1 MPPAAIGVVRVSGP
15 AAGAAPLPWTAS
27 WSYRPWPAAGAAL
40 KALAGHLPPPRRA
53 ALAALKDA
61 DGAALDR
68 ALVLWFPGPATATG
82 EDLAELHLH
91 GGRAVVAAVEAALAA
106 MPGLRRAEAGEFTRR
121 AFENGRI
128 DLAEAEGLADL
139 LAAETESQRVQAL
152 GMASGHVSRAVAAWQ
167 ERLLGLMAGAEAEL
181 NFADEDD
188 VEVGEGVAQRLIA
201 GMGDLAGE
209 LGEWLARPAAEVIA
223 EGVSVVIA
231 GPPNA
236 GKSTLINALAQ
247 RELAIVSPI
256 EGTTR
261 DVIETPLALDG
272 IAMRFSD
279 TAGIRGEGADAI
291 EAIGIDRAKA
301 AVEGADILLWLG
313 PAKDAPGHPRCIT
326 IAAQVDR
333 WRGDAAAEAEAAHAD
348 LTLSAATGE
357 GMDRLHKYIVEMAR
371 TLLPREGEAALR
383 QRQRV
388 ALAEAKGWLTIEPE
402 SREANDLI
410 LLAERLRLAATALDR
425 VTGRAGVE
433 EMLDALFGRF
443 CIGK

>member
-1 MPPAAIGVVRVSGP
+1 MPPAAIGVVRISGP
-15 AAGAAPLPWTAS
+15 AAGQ
-27 WSYRPWPAAGAAL
+27 AL
-40 KALAGHLPPPRRA
+40 EALAGRLPAPRHA
-53 ALAALKDA
+53 SLAPLADSAGAL
-61 DGAALDR
+61 LDR
-68 ALVLWFPGPATATG
+68 ALILWLPGPATATG

-121 AFENGRI
+121 AFLNGRI
-128 DLAEAEGLADL
+128 DLVEAEGLADL

-152 GMASGHVSRAVAAWQ
+152 DMANGHVSRAVAGWQ
-167 ERLLGLMAGAEAEL
+167 DRLLGLMAGAEAEL

-188 VEVGEGVAQRLIA
+188 VDAYDDTAQRLTG
-201 GMGDLAGE
+201 GMAALAGE

-223 EGVSVVIA
+223 EGLSVVIA

-236 GKSTLINALAQ
+236 GKSTLINALVQ

-279 TAGIRGEGADAI
+279 TAGIRGDSSDAI
-291 EAIGIDRAKA
+291 ETIGIDRARSA
-301 AVEGADILLWLG
+301 IEAADILLWLG
-313 PAKDAPGHPRCIT
+313 PPKDVPDHPRAIL
-326 IAAQVDR
+326 IAAQADR
-333 WRGDAAAEAEAAHAD
+333 WRGDAAAEAEAARCD
-348 LTLSAATGE
+348 LMLSATTGE
-357 GMDRLHKYIVEMAR
+357 GMERLHRMIVEMAR

-383 QRQRV
+383 QRQRA
-388 ALAEAKGWLTIEPE
+388 ALAEAKIWLEIEGG
-402 SREANDLI
+402 SREVGDLI
-410 LLAERLRLAATALDR
+410 LLAERLRLAAAALDR
-425 VTGRAGVE
+425 ITGRAGVE
-433 EMLDALFGRF
+433 DMLDALFGRF

>member
-1 MPPAAIGVVRVSGP
+1 MPPAAIAVVRISGAD
-15 AAGAAPLPWTAS
+15 AAK
-27 WSYRPWPAAGAAL
+27 AL
-40 KALAGHLPPPRRA
+40 QALAGRLPAPRHA
-53 ALAALKDA
+53 SLARLTNA
-61 DGAALDR
+61 DGGALDH
-68 ALVLWFPGPATATG
+68 ALILWFPGPTTATG

-91 GGRAVVAAVEAALAA
+91 GGRAVVAAVEAVLAA

-152 GMASGHVSRAVAAWQ
+152 DHASGHVSRAVAGWQ
-167 ERLLGLMAGAEAEL
+167 DRLLELMAAAEAEL

-188 VEVGEGVAQRLIA
+188 VEVGEAVAARLIG
-201 GMGDLAGE
+201 GMAALAEE
-209 LGEWLARPAAEVIA
+209 LGVWLARPAAEVIA

-236 GKSTLINALAQ
+236 GKSTLINALAK
-247 RELAIVSPI
+247 RELAIVSPVA
-256 EGTTR
+256 GTTR

-279 TAGIRGEGADAI
+279 TAGLRGEGADVI

-301 AVEGADILLWLG
+301 AVEAADILLWLG
-313 PAKDAPGHPRCIT
+313 PPKEAPDHPRTIL
-326 IAAQVDR
+326 IAAQSDR
-333 WRGDAAAEAEAAHAD
+333 WRGDAAVEADAARCD
-348 LTLSAATGE
+348 LALSAATGE
-357 GMDRLHKYIVEMAR
+357 GMDRLHRMIVEMAR

-383 QRQRV
+383 QRQRA
-388 ALAEAKGWLTIEPE
+388 ALAETKQWLAIDPE
-402 SREANDLI
+402 SREASDLI

-425 VTGRAGVE
+425 ITGRAGVE
-433 EMLDALFGRF
+433 DMLDALFGRF

>member
-1 MPPAAIGVVRVSGP
+1 MNDTIFALSSGMPPAAIGVVRVSGP
-15 AAGAAPLPWTAS
+15 NAA
-27 WSYRPWPAAGAAL
+27 AAL
-40 KALAGHLPPPRRA
+40 QALAGRLPAPRRA
-53 ALAALKDA
+53 SLAELS
-61 DGAALDR
+61 DGEGTPLDR

-91 GGRAVVAAVEAALAA
+91 GGRAVVAAVEAALGA
-106 MPGLRRAEAGEFTRR
+106 MSGLRRAEPGEFTRR
-121 AFENGRI
+121 AFDNGRI

-152 GMASGHVSRAVAAWQ
+152 GMASGHVSRAVAGWQ
-167 ERLLGLMAGAEAEL
+167 ERLLTLMAGAEAEL

-188 VEVGEGVAQRLIA
+188 VEVGEVVAQRLIT
-201 GMGDLAGE
+201 GMAALAGE
-209 LGEWLARPAAEVIA
+209 LDEWLARPAAEVIS
-223 EGVSVVIA
+223 EGLSVVIA

-247 RELAIVSPI
+247 RELAIVSPVA
-256 EGTTR
+256 GTTR

-291 EAIGIDRAKA
+291 ETIGIDRAKA
-301 AVEGADILLWLG
+301 AIDAADILLWLG
-313 PAKDAPGHPRCIT
+313 PPKAAPDHPRAIL
-326 IAAQVDR
+326 IAAQADR
-333 WRGDAAAEAEAAHAD
+333 WKGDAAAEADAARCD

-357 GMDRLHKYIVEMAR
+357 GMDKLHRMIVEMAR

-383 QRQRV
+383 QRQRA
-388 ALAEAKGWLTIEPE
+388 ALSEAKQWLEIEPG
-402 SREANDLI
+402 SREASDLI
-410 LLAERLRLAATALDR
+410 LLAERMRLAATALDR
-425 VTGRAGVE
+425 ITGRAGVE
-433 EMLDALFGRF
+433 DMLDTLFGRF

>member
-1 MPPAAIGVVRVSGP
+1 MVSDTIFALSSGMPPAAIGVVRVSGP
-15 AAGAAPLPWTAS
+15 MAGP
-27 WSYRPWPAAGAAL
+27 AL
-40 KALAGHLPPPRRA
+40 KALAGRLPDPRHA
-53 ALAALKDA
+53 SLAALKDA
-61 DGAALDR
+61 SGVPLDR
-68 ALVLWFPGPATATG
+68 ALILWFPGPATATG

-106 MPGLRRAEAGEFTRR
+106 MPGLRPAVAGEFTRR
-121 AFENGRI
+121 AFDNGRI

-152 GMASGHVSRAVAAWQ
+152 GMASGHVSRAVAEWQ
-167 ERLLGLMAGAEAEL
+167 DRLLGLMAGAEAEL

-188 VEVGEGVAQRLIA
+188 VEVGEAVTQRLI
-201 GMGDLAGE
+201 GVMGALAEE
-209 LGEWLARPAAEVIA
+209 LGAWLARPAAEVIA
-223 EGVSVVIA
+223 EGLSVVIA

-279 TAGIRGEGADAI
+279 TAGIRGEGADVI
-291 EAIGIDRAKA
+291 EAIGIDRARA

-313 PAKDAPGHPRCIT
+313 QTKEAPDHPRTIL
-326 IAAQVDR
+326 IAAQADR
-333 WRGDAAAEAEAAHAD
+333 WRGDAAAEAEAAGCD

-357 GMDRLHKYIVEMAR
+357 GMDKLHRYIVEMAR

-388 ALAEAKGWLTIEPE
+388 ALAEARDWLAIAAGT
-402 SREANDLI
+402 REANDLI

-425 VTGRAGVE
+425 ITGRAGVE

>member
-15 AAGAAPLPWTAS
+15 EAG
-27 WSYRPWPAAGAAL
+27 
-40 KALAGHLPPPRRA
+40 A
-53 ALAALKDA
+53 ALAALAGRLPEARRAVLAELKDA
-61 DGAALDR
+61 AGAPLDR

-91 GGRAVVAAVEAALAA
+91 GGRAVVAAVEAALGT
-106 MPGLRRAEAGEFTRR
+106 MPGLRCAEAGEFTRR

-152 GMASGHVSRAVAAWQ
+152 GMASGHVSRAVADWQ
-167 ERLLGLMAGAEAEL
+167 ERLLALMAGVEAEL

-188 VEVGEGVAQRLIA
+188 VETGDGVAQRVVA
-201 GMGDLAGE
+201 GMAALAAE

-223 EGVSVVIA
+223 EGLSVVIA

-236 GKSTLINALAQ
+236 GKSTLINALA
-247 RELAIVSPI
+247 RKELAIVSPLA
-256 EGTTR
+256 GTTR

-279 TAGIRGEGADAI
+279 TAGLRSGSGDAI
-291 EAIGIDRAKA
+291 ERIGIDRAKT
-301 AVEGADILLWLG
+301 AVEAADILLWLG
-313 PAKDAPGHPRCIT
+313 PPKAAPDHPRTIL
-326 IAAQVDR
+326 IAAQADR
-333 WRGDAAAEAEAAHAD
+333 WRGDAAAEAEAARCD
-348 LTLSAATGE
+348 LILSAATGE
-357 GMDRLHKYIVEMAR
+357 GMDRLHAYIVDMAR

-383 QRQRV
+383 RRQRD
-388 ALAEAKGWLTIEPE
+388 ALAEARAWLDIEAG
-402 SREANDLI
+402 SREADDLI
-410 LLAERLRLAATALDR
+410 LLAERLRLAAGALDR
-425 VTGRAGVE
+425 ITGRAGVE
-433 EMLDALFGRF
+433 DMLDALFGRF

>member
-1 MPPAAIGVVRVSGP
+1 MPPAAIGVMRISGP
-15 AAGAAPLPWTAS
+15 GAGE
-27 WSYRPWPAAGAAL
+27 AL
-40 KALAGHLPPPRRA
+40 RALAGRLPDARRA
-53 ALAALKDA
+53 SLAELKDA

-68 ALVLWFPGPATATG
+68 ALILWFPGPATATG

-91 GGRAVVAAVEAALAA
+91 GGRAVVAAVEAALGVI
-106 MPGLRRAEAGEFTRR
+106 PGLRRADPGEFTRR
-121 AFENGRI
+121 AFDNGRI

-152 GMASGHVSRAVAAWQ
+152 GMASGHVSRAVAAWRD
-167 ERLLGLMAGAEAEL
+167 RLLHLMAGAEAEL

-188 VEVGEGVAQRLIA
+188 VEVGEGAAQRLVA
-201 GMGDLAGE
+201 GMGGLAAE
-209 LGEWLARPAAEVIA
+209 LGTWLERPAAEVIA
-223 EGVSVVIA
+223 EGLSVVIA

-279 TAGIRGEGADAI
+279 TPGIRAEGADVV
-291 EAIGIDRAKA
+291 EAIGIDRARA
-301 AVEGADILLWLG
+301 AVEAADILLWLG
-313 PAKDAPGHPRCIT
+313 PAKDAPAHPRAIL
-326 IAAQVDR
+326 IAAQADR
-333 WRGDAAAEAEAAHAD
+333 WRGDAAAEAHAAHCD

-357 GMDRLHKYIVEMAR
+357 GMDRLHAYIVAMAR

-383 QRQRV
+383 QRQRA
-388 ALAEAKGWLTIEPE
+388 ALAEAKDWLTIVAG
-402 SREANDLI
+402 SREAGDLI

-425 VTGRAGVE
+425 ITGRAGVE

>member
-15 AAGAAPLPWTAS
+15 
-27 WSYRPWPAAGAAL
+27 RAGAAL
-40 KALAGHLPPPRRA
+40 KALAGRLPEPRQA
-53 ALAALKDA
+53 SLAALKDT
-61 DGAALDR
+61 DGTPLDNALI
-68 ALVLWFPGPATATG
+68 LWFPGPATATG

-91 GGRAVVAAVEAALAA
+91 GGRAVVAAVETALAA
-106 MPGLRRAEAGEFTRR
+106 MPGLRAAVAGEFTRR
-121 AFENGRI
+121 AFDNGRI

-152 GMASGHVSRAVAAWQ
+152 GMASGHVSRAVEGWQ
-167 ERLLGLMAGAEAEL
+167 DRLLGLMAGAEAEL

-188 VEVGEGVAQRLIA
+188 VEVGDAVARRLIA
-201 GMGDLAGE
+201 GMGELAGE

-223 EGVSVVIA
+223 EGLSVVIA

-247 RELAIVSPI
+247 RELAIVSPVA
-256 EGTTR
+256 GTTR

-279 TAGIRGEGADAI
+279 TAGIRGQGADAI

-313 PAKDAPGHPRCIT
+313 SPQDAPDNPRCIT
-326 IAAQVDR
+326 LAAQADR
-333 WRGDAAAEAEAAHAD
+333 WRGDAAAEASAARCD
-348 LTLSAATGE
+348 LVLSAATGE
-357 GMDRLHKYIVEMAR
+357 GMDRLHQYIVDMAR
-371 TLLPREGEAALR
+371 TMLPREGEAALR
-383 QRQRV
+383 QRQRA
-388 ALAEAKGWLTIEPE
+388 ALAEAKDWLMVEAG
-402 SREANDLI
+402 SREMGDLI
-410 LLAERLRLAATALDR
+410 LVAERLRLAAAALDR

>member
-1 MPPAAIGVVRVSGP
+1 MRISGAGAGP
-15 AAGAAPLPWTAS
+15 A
-27 WSYRPWPAAGAAL
+27 L
-40 KALAGHLPPPRRA
+40 KRLAGRLPAPRRA
-53 ALAALKDA
+53 VLADLR
-61 DGAALDR
+61 DGDDQALDR
-68 ALVLWFPGPATATG
+68 ALLLWFPGPATATG

-91 GGRAVVAAVEAALAA
+91 GGRAVVAAVEAVLAT
-106 MPGLRRAEAGEFTRR
+106 MPGMRRAAAGEFTRR
-121 AFENGRI
+121 AFFNGRM

-152 GMASGHVSRAVAAWQ
+152 AMVNGHVSRAVAEWQ
-167 ERLLGLMAGAEAEL
+167 ERLLGLMAAAEAEL

-188 VEVGEGVAQRLIA
+188 VEVGEVVAERLIS
-201 GMGDLAGE
+201 GMDALAVE

-223 EGVSVVIA
+223 EGLSVVIA

-279 TAGIRGEGADAI
+279 TAGLRAEGADAI
-291 EAIGIDRAKA
+291 EAIGIDRAKQ

-313 PAKDAPGHPRCIT
+313 TPDAAPSHPRRVIV
-326 IAAQVDR
+326 AAQADR
-333 WRGDAAAEAEAAHAD
+333 WQGDAEAEAAASRCD
-348 LTLSAATGE
+348 LTLSAATGA
-357 GMDRLHKYIVEMAR
+357 GMDGLHRRIVDIAR

-388 ALAEAKGWLTIEPE
+388 ALAEARDWLTIVRG
-402 SREANDLI
+402 SREASDLI
-410 LLAERLRLAATALDR
+410 LLAERLRLAGAALDR
-425 VTGRAGVE
+425 ITGRAGVE
-433 EMLDALFGRF
+433 DMLDALFGRF

>member
-1 MPPAAIGVVRVSGP
+1 MPPAAIAVVRISGP
-15 AAGAAPLPWTAS
+15 AAGMAVE
-27 WSYRPWPAAGAAL
+27 
-40 KALAGHLPPPRRA
+40 ALAGRLPPPRRA
-53 ALAALKDA
+53 SLLELSDAA
-61 DGAALDR
+61 GAPLDR
-68 ALVLWFPGPATATG
+68 ALILWFPGPATATG

-91 GGRAVVAAVEAALAA
+91 GGRAVVAAVEAALGAT
-106 MPGLRRAEAGEFTRR
+106 PGLRRAVAGEFTRR

-152 GMASGHVSRAVAAWQ
+152 GMASGHVSRAVAGWQ

-188 VEVGEGVAQRLIA
+188 VEVYEGAAQRLTA
-201 GMGDLAGE
+201 GMTALGGE
-209 LGEWLARPAAEVIA
+209 LDAWLARPAAEVIA
-223 EGVSVVIA
+223 EGLSVVIA

-247 RELAIVSPI
+247 RELAIVSPV

-279 TAGIRGEGADAI
+279 TAGIRAAGADRI

-301 AVEGADILLWLG
+301 AIEAADILLWLG
-313 PAKDAPGHPRCIT
+313 PPQDVPDHPRAIL
-326 IAAQVDR
+326 IAAQADR
-333 WRGDAAAEAEAAHAD
+333 WRGDAAAEAAAARCD

-357 GMDRLHKYIVEMAR
+357 GMEPLHARIVEMAR

-383 QRQRV
+383 QRQRA
-388 ALAEAKGWLTIEPE
+388 ALADARQWLAVEPDT
-402 SREANDLI
+402 READDLI
-410 LLAERLRLAATALDR
+410 LIAERLRLAAVALDR
-425 VTGRAGVE
+425 ITGRAGVE
-433 EMLDALFGRF
+433 DMLDTLFGRF